1 MSTLMDLTFIVSG
14 INLALLLA
22 LLYPGVQSFRKL
34 RSPLSAALLA
44 FVLIFIVEGLTTLYF
59 NLDMMP
65 FYTPSV
71 EPLVLAIGL
80 LKTISFSTLVWITY
94 R

>member
-1 MSTLMDLTFIVSG
+1 MDATFLVSG
-14 INLALLLA
+14 INIALLLA
-22 LLYPGVQSFRKL
+22 LLYPAVQNVRRI
-34 RSPLSAALLA
+34 RSPLAAGLLL
-44 FVLIFIVEGLTTLYF
+44 FVLIFLVEGLTTLYF

-65 FYTPSV
+65 FYTQSV

-80 LKTISFSTLVWITY
+80 LKTFSFATLTWITY